1 MRARP
6 SAWIA
11 IGLSWTLALRPT
23 RSTAPARTSLPM
35 SSILPGPR
43 ANPRGSKCSTAASST
58 FLGSMREQPGL
69 AADDTLLGVTSL
81 SFDIAAL
88 EIYLPLTTG
97 ARLVLASRDTVTDAS
112 ALAQR
117 LKESRTSVMQATPS
131 TWRMLLESEWPL
143 QDGALK
149 ILCGG
154 EALPGELGERLLK

>member
-1 MRARP
+1 
-6 SAWIA
+6 
-11 IGLSWTLALRPT
+11 
-23 RSTAPARTSLPM
+23 
-35 SSILPGPR
+35 
-43 ANPRGSKCSTAASST
+43 
-58 FLGSMREQPGL
+58 MREQPGL

-131 TWRMLLESEWPL
+131 TWRMPASPL
-143 QDGALK
+143 RCTSAAWVKTWSSGRPRSSASWS
-149 ILCGG
+149 
-154 EALPGELGERLLK
+154 